1 LARLSEAADAR
12 QEMERPD
19 MVLASASSTVS
30 VNIIPT
36 TGPLDLIFHQTWI
49 ALKILG
55 WPPGAPI
62 TLNLIQLI
70 IFAIIALAAV
80 AVTER
85 LTGSKPGGMA
95 AAVIITIFGA
105 WLFTHFV
112 TLPVELIVEGV
123 PIIAALLGAIVVA
136 VFYVLLRKQFGGK

>member
-1 LARLSEAADAR
+1 
-12 QEMERPD
+12 
-19 MVLASASSTVS
+19 MVLASTVS
-30 VNIIPT
+30 VNIIPNS
-36 TGPLDLIFHQTWI
+36 GILDLIFHQTWI
-49 ALKILG
+49 AVNILG
-55 WPPGAPI
+55 WPGDGGI
-62 TLNLIQLI
+62 KLNLIQLI

-95 AAVIITIFGA
+95 VAVIITIFGA

-112 TLPVELIVEGV
+112 SLPVEIVVEGV

-136 VFYVLLRKQFGGK
+136 VFYVLIRKQFGGK